1 MKPRIR
7 RCLHGERGE
16 VTTTVLVMPLF
27 LFMVFGVVQFALA
40 AHAKAVVTAAA
51 QDGARAAQ
59 ALEAPPGTGETVANE
74 FVATHANTLLND
86 VSVNVNADG
95 DNVSVEVTGQ
105 VTAVVPGI
113 TLRVKGVADGPIE
126 KFRPSETTR

>member
-1 MKPRIR
+1 MRPRIR
-7 RCLHGERGE
+7 RCLHAERAE
-16 VTTTVLVMPLF
+16 VTTTVLVMPLL

-59 ALEAPPGTGETVANE
+59 ALEAPPGTGEAVANE
-74 FVATHANTLLND
+74 FVAAHANTLLND
-86 VSVNVNADG
+86 VSVAVSADG
-95 DNVSVEVTGQ
+95 SKVHVEVSGE

-113 TLRVKGVADGPIE
+113 TLRVRGVADGPIE
-126 KFRPSETTR
+126 KFRPTETTG